1 MKTIATLLAS
11 TAMLVGA
18 SAYAQTPSERTG
30 PASRDTGQS
39 SDTTKPA
46 VKSSKDTTSGA
57 PVPGANSFTES
68 QAKSRIEAR
77 GYGNVTS
84 LRKDEQGVW
93 HATAS
98 KGGKQTQ
105 VALDYQGNVVEGAG
119 ASTGSS
125 SSGSSSSSGT
135 TPPSSSSSPTMPNSA
150 TPSPSTTPPSSTTP
164 PATPPSNRPTP
175 PGGSPR

>member
-1 MKTIATLLAS
+1 MRTIATLLAS

-18 SAYAQTPSERTG
+18 SAYAQTPSERAG

-39 SDTTKPA
+39 SSTKPA
-46 VKSSKDTTSGA
+46 VKSSKDTTAGA
-57 PVPGANSFTES
+57 PVSGANSFTES

-105 VALDYQGNVVEGAG
+105 VALDYQGNVVEGTG
-119 ASTGSS
+119 SSTGSS
-125 SSGSSSSSGT
+125 SSGSSMT
-135 TPPSSSSSPTMPNSA
+135 TPPSSSSSPTMPNTA
-150 TPSPSTTPPSSTTP
+150 TPSPSTPTPSTTP
-164 PATPPSNRPTP
+164 SPTTPATPPANRPVP
-175 PGGSPR
+175 PSGSPR